1 MPGHGTAPRPH
12 SLRTRAST
20 GNEVRV
26 AEGGVGQW
34 QLSRPTVS
42 EFGLLTIAVLGVSMS
57 APLTALAAAP
67 ALGIAFW
74 RNAVGAALLVP
85 GATAQLRR
93 QPLSRRQLA
102 LCLLSGG
109 FLAAHFAAWLP
120 SVTLTTVAA
129 STALV
134 CTTPIWTTLAARIA
148 GHRVPGQVWIGLALG
163 LLGVVLVT
171 GVDVTVSTRAL
182 TGDLLALLGGILAAG
197 YVLLGASIR
206 EQVSTAAYAAVC
218 YSTAAVLLAAA
229 ALATGAPLG
238 GYAARDWLLILGITV
253 CAQMLGHTILNR
265 VVSTVGPTVVGL
277 AILLEVPGAAL
288 LAFVLIGQVPAL
300 LVVPGLVLIVGG
312 IAVVIRSGGDRV
324 QTGPST

>member
-1 MPGHGTAPRPH
+1 M
-12 SLRTRAST
+12 
-20 GNEVRV
+20 
-26 AEGGVGQW
+26 AERQAGQW
-34 QLSRPTVS
+34 QLARPTGT
-42 EFGLLTIAVLGVSMS
+42 EFGLLAIAVVGVSMS
-57 APLTALAAAP
+57 APLTALALAP

-74 RNAVGAALLVP
+74 RNAVGAALLAS
-85 GATAQLRR
+85 GAAVQLRR
-93 QPLSRRQLA
+93 QPLSRRQFA
-102 LCLLSGG
+102 LCLLSGAL
-109 FLAAHFAAWLP
+109 LAAHFAAWLP

-134 CTTPIWTTLAARIA
+134 CTTPIWTTLAARVA
-148 GHRVPGQVWIGLALG
+148 GYRVPSRVWTGLALG
-163 LLGVVLVT
+163 LAGVVLVT

-197 YVLLGASIR
+197 YVLIGAAVR
-206 EQVSTAAYAAVC
+206 EDVSTTAYSGVS
-218 YSTAAVLLAAA
+218 YTTAAVILAGAA
-229 ALATGAPLG
+229 FVTGIPLG
-238 GYAARDWLLILGITV
+238 GYAVRDWLLILAITL
-253 CAQMLGHTILNR
+253 CAQMLGHTIFNR